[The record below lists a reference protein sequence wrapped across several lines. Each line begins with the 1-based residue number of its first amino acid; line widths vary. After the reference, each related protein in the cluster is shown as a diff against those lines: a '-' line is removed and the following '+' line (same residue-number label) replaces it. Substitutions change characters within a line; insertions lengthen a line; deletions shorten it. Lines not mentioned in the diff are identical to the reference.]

1 MKTGNG
7 TNTVFGDIA
16 SRLTGIASA
25 IVNHGT
31 HRFTGSTARRIR
43 VINTAVLFANL
54 VLFVS
59 ILVTST
65 VLIWNN
71 QSPATYGNVSIV
83 ALIVG
88 FAVAPLLH
96 RYGELAAPLYLI
108 LFMFA
113 ILFAALGR
121 MGTAQGQHNA
131 FILIGALAPLM
142 FGPNRRLLA
151 VVLVVFSFVSYVAVD
166 AGFPLV
172 GKAIEGRAENIILA
186 FRYTSIAVIIAILF
200 LIVNHAFQVAERAEA
215 ALAREY
221 ERSETLVRHMMP
233 AAIAERLKN
242 NPGAVI
248 ADRLENVTILI
259 VDIVDFTRH
268 STRSSPEELV
278 GFLNRVFSEF
288 DRLTETY
295 GLEKIKTIGDA
306 YMVAGGMPGQK
317 AGNVFAAAGMALQ
330 ILTVVERIGAELGE
344 RIAVRVGMHTGPA
357 VAGVIGTRQLSYDV
371 WGDTVNTAARME
383 ALGQP
388 GRIQVTQETK
398 QALEGRY
405 DFESRGNVDVKGKGE
420 MELFYLLPR
429 RPS

>member
-1 MKTGNG
+1 MSTIFN
-7 TNTVFGDIA
+7 DIA
-16 SRLTGIASA
+16 SRLARIASA

-31 HRFTGSTARRIR
+31 QRFSGSTARRIR

-59 ILVTST
+59 MLVTTT
-65 VLIWNN
+65 VLIWND
-71 QSPATYGNVSIV
+71 QPFMTYGNASIC

-142 FGPNRRLLA
+142 FGPGRRRLA
-151 VVLVVFSFVSYVAVD
+151 VVLVVLAFVSYVAAD
-166 AGFPLV
+166 SGFPLV
-172 GKAIEGRAENIILA
+172 GKAIENRSESIIRA

-200 LIVNHAFQVAERAEA
+200 LIMDHAFQVAERAEA

-221 ERSETLVRHMMP
+221 ERSETLLRHMMP

-242 NPGAVI
+242 NPGSVI

-259 VDIVDFTRH
+259 VDIVDFTRRA
-268 STRSSPEELV
+268 TRSSPEELV
-278 GFLNRVFSEF
+278 TFLNRIFSAF
-288 DRLTETY
+288 DHLTERY

-317 AGNVFAAAGMALQ
+317 AGDVFATAEMALE
-330 ILTVVERIGAELGE
+330 IPALVARIGAEAGQPIE
-344 RIAVRVGMHTGPA
+344 VRIGMHTGPA
-357 VAGVIGTRQLSYDV
+357 VAGVIGTRQLSYDI

-388 GRIQVTQETK
+388 GRVQVTRETK
-398 QALEGRY
+398 KALEGRY
-405 DFESRGNVDVKGKGE
+405 EFESRGNMDVKGKGE

-429 RPS
+429 RPA